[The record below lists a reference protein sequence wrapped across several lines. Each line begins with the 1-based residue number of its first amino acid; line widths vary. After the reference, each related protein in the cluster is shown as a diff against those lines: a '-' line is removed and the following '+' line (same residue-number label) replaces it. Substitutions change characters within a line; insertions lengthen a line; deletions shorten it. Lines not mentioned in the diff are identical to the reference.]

1 MTERTPPYDIEAE
14 RAVIGSALLDNQVI
28 EVVEVII
35 SAGDFYTEAHK
46 KIFSAILTHYKKTPI
61 DIITLGKLLD
71 EQTLKNIGGISYVS
85 SLVDNVPSS
94 ANAEHYA
101 GIVKEFSLRR
111 QLLQAAYKTSLA
123 AHDLSQPIDEIIEN
137 AQKEALNINPFYV
150 KNNIKTAGEIAKRTI
165 DLVEVRS
172 KGTGLYGISTGLTDL
187 DEITGGIAPG
197 KLTILAGRPGMG
209 KSALAMNIAREA
221 SLKENPALI
230 VSLEMLNEDIM
241 VRIFASITKIESRQ
255 IMRGYLRATDWPN
268 LVSAASDVAGTPL
281 YFDDAPIITP
291 LELKMRVRRAVKEY
305 GIKLL
310 VVDYLQ
316 LMKSAVKGE
325 RREQEV
331 SEASRTL
338 RFIAREDGISVIGVA
353 QLNRELE
360 RRPDKRPQ
368 LSDLRE
374 SGAIEQDADLVIFL
388 YRDEVYNKEED
399 NPERGLAEI
408 NVAKNRH
415 GAVGTAKVVFS
426 DKYQQ
431 FSNLVKHYSTNY
443 RQYND

>member
-28 EVVEVII
+28 EAVEVII

-46 KIFSAILTHYKKTPI
+46 KIFGAILTHYKKTPI

-71 EQTLKNIGGISYVS
+71 KQTLEKIGGLSYIS
-85 SLVDNVPSS
+85 SLVDNVPS
-94 ANAEHYA
+94 AVNAEHYA
-101 GIVKEFSLRR
+101 QIVKEFSLRR

-123 AHDLSQPIDEIIEN
+123 AHDLSQPIDEVIEN
-137 AQKEALNINPFYV
+137 SQKEALNINPISTE
-150 KNNIKTAGEIAKRTI
+150 NHIKTAGEIARRTI
-165 DLVEVRS
+165 DMVEFRN
-172 KGTGLYGISTGLTDL
+172 KGGIYGISTGLTDV
-187 DEITGGIAPG
+187 DEIMGGIAPG
-197 KLTILAGRPGMG
+197 KFIVAAGRPGMG
-209 KSALAMNIAREA
+209 KTAFMLNVARSAGNQNKAT
-221 SLKENPALI
+221 LI
-230 VSLEMLNEDIM
+230 FSLEMLNEYLM
-241 VRIFASITKIESRQ
+241 VRMLSTETKIENRQ
-255 IMRGYLRATDWPN
+255 IVRGYIRESEWSSLIT
-268 LVSAASDVAGTPL
+268 AAGNISECPL
-281 YFDDAPIITP
+281 YFDDMPIVTP
-291 LELKMRVRRAVKEY
+291 LELKTRVRKAIKDY
-305 GIKLL
+305 GINL
-310 VVDYLQ
+310 VIIDYLQ
-316 LMKSAVKGE
+316 LINSTSKGE
-325 RREQEV
+325 RREREV
-331 SEASRTL
+331 AEISRTL
-338 RFIAREDGISVIGVA
+338 KLITREYAIPVIAIS

-360 RRPDKRPQ
+360 RRPDKRPV

-374 SGAIEQDADLVIFL
+374 SGAIEADADIVVFL

-408 NVAKNRH
+408 NIAKNRD